1 MQIAQELSGYSLGGA
16 DLLRRAM
23 GKKIKEEMD
32 KQRHIFV
39 DGATARG
46 VPKGKAS
53 HIFDLVNK
61 FAGYGFNKS
70 HAAAYALIAYQ
81 TAYLKANYPVEFL
94 AASMTLDIHNTDK
107 LNTFR
112 QELDRLGLRLLGPD
126 INASQAAFSVE
137 TWTTDGEERRA
148 IRYALAAI
156 KNVGEAA
163 MKSLVS
169 EREQNGPFENVIDV
183 SRRIDG
189 SHLNKRQLENLARA
203 GAFDHLNPNRKQ
215 MFEGVE
221 GILRHANA
229 SAEERS
235 SEQMGLFGGQPG
247 GMQRPLN
254 LPDTPDWPPMER
266 LKEEFEAIG
275 FYLSAHPL
283 DAYGKPLRQLKVT
296 CVADVLAKGHSGP
309 VSMAGTVI
317 SKKERTS
324 SKGSRYAFVQFSDP
338 SGLFEVTVF
347 AETLAASRDLLEV
360 GNSLFLKVGAQFEGE
375 SVRFT
380 VQSLEALDR
389 VAERVSVTLQ
399 VFVETSAAVSAV
411 GEALTNGGKGRGQI
425 SLISCLEDDTE
436 VEFSVPGRYAVNPAM
451 VFHLKT
457 LSGVRDVQEV

>member
-1 MQIAQELSGYSLGGA
+1 MQIAQELSGYSLGAA

-23 GKKIKEEMD
+23 GKKIAAEMD
-32 KQRHIFV
+32 KQRNIFV
-39 DGATARG
+39 DGAIARG
-46 VPKGKAS
+46 VPKPKAS

-112 QELDRLGLRLLGPD
+112 QELDRMRIRLLGPD
-126 INASQAAFSVE
+126 INASHAAFSVE
-137 TWTTDGEERRA
+137 VSGQGDEQTRA

-163 MKSLVS
+163 MHSLAS
-169 EREQNGPFENVIDV
+169 EREQNGRFESVIDIA
-183 SRRIDG
+183 RRIDG
-189 SHLNKRQLENLARA
+189 SHLNKRQLENLTRA
-203 GAFDHLNPNRKQ
+203 GAFDQLNPNRKQ
-215 MFEGVE
+215 MCEGVE
-221 GILRHANA
+221 SILRHANA
-229 SAEERS
+229 SAEERA
-235 SEQMGLFGGQPG
+235 SEQISLFGGQAG
-247 GMQRPLN
+247 AMQRPLN
-254 LPDTPDWPPMER
+254 LPDTPDWAPMER

-283 DAYGKPLRQLKVT
+283 DAYSKPLGQLQVT
-296 CVADVLAKGHSGP
+296 PVAEILAKGASGP

-324 SKGSRYAFVQFSDP
+324 AKGSRYAFVQMSDP

-347 AETLAASRDLLEV
+347 SETLALYRDLLEV
-360 GNSLFLKVGAQFEGE
+360 GNSLFLKAGAQFDGE

-389 VAERVSVTLQ
+389 VAERVSVTVE
-399 VFVETSAAVSAV
+399 VFVETPDAVSAV
-411 GEALTNGGKGRGQI
+411 GEALKTGGKGRAQI
-425 SLISCLEDDTE
+425 SLISCLEDNTE

-451 VFHLKT
+451 VYHLKS
-457 LSGVRDVQEV
+457 LSGVRDVREL